1 MTALVAMP
9 NRTYSTADS
18 PLADPVASARR
29 ILVVAIGI
37 QIALMIPSLVALG
50 IDGRTLNGISVWS
63 KPLKFQTSLALM
75 LATLLLLLPSIDA
88 KTRAGL
94 GVRLAALTA
103 AVTATAEI
111 IYITLQAARGRASH
125 FNTETAFEAHAYTIM
140 GAGAA
145 LLVLSSLV
153 VGVYLLRR
161 PATGASK
168 GLQLGGG
175 WGLIL
180 GSVLT
185 LLTAFVLGSGQIA
198 GPGHWVGGVRTDI
211 GGLPLFGWS
220 RTGGDLRVPH
230 FFATH
235 IMQALPLAGLL
246 LHRFAPTHVR
256 AGLIAAALLSVAV
269 VGGTFLQA
277 VAGRPFI

>member
-1 MTALVAMP
+1 MNALVAMP
-9 NRTYSTADS
+9 APTFLPAASGSDHAD
-18 PLADPVASARR
+18 SARR

-37 QIALMIPSLVALG
+37 QVALLLPSLAALAV
-50 IDGRTLNGISVWS
+50 DERMLNGISVWS

-75 LATLLLLLPSIDA
+75 LATLMLLLPFIDA
-88 KTRAGL
+88 RARAGL

-111 IYITLQAARGRASH
+111 VYITIQAARGRASH

-161 PATGASK
+161 PAADAPK
-168 GLQLGGG
+168 GVQLGGG

-185 LLTAFVLGSGQIA
+185 LLTAFVLGSGQID

-235 IMQALPLAGLL
+235 IMQALPVAGLIL
-246 LHRFAPTHVR
+246 DRFAPRHVR
-256 AGLIAAALLSVAV
+256 TGLIAAALLSVAV
-269 VGGTFLQA
+269 VAGTFLQA
-277 VAGRPFI
+277 LAGRPFI